1 MFNHLPSMKALHAFE
16 SAARHGSFMAAAEE
30 LAVSAG
36 AVSYQ
41 IKQLESSLGTH
52 LFERRTRH
60 VVLTGNGEKLFATI
74 HRQLQEL
81 DTTIGQIAP
90 ARSSGSLTVSVST
103 YFVTRWL
110 SPRMGRFIT
119 EHPNIV
125 IRLQHSVNDP
135 GFTPDQTDIA
145 IKWGDGQWTN
155 SHSELLLALPM
166 MAVCAPSLKRGRNA
180 LTGID
185 QLHRHTL
192 LRDQDTADLWNEWL
206 VQAGRPELTANGPVI
221 VDPNVRVQAAIDK
234 QGLILANPLINDLI
248 KSRQLCEPFN
258 HRLEGYGYYLVYNQR
273 MTGNRVLTAFKNWL
287 QNEASLPLSS

>member
-1 MFNHLPSMKALHAFE
+1 MFNHLPSLKALHAFE

-41 IKQLESSLGTH
+41 IKQLESSLGTR

-60 VVLTGNGEKLFATI
+60 VVLTGYGEKLFATI

>member
-41 IKQLESSLGTH
+41 IKQLESSLGTR

>member
-1 MFNHLPSMKALHAFE
+1 MFNHLPSLKALHAFE

-41 IKQLESSLGTH
+41 IKQLESSLGTR